1 MVLRLHHVKPVKDAV
16 HRNYWQIHTAR
27 LSAQD
32 RGFQGIHQSV
42 TEWLLFRCCHPERS
56 ASACERAVEGS
67 MYFERWYYVYIMSNR
82 SKTLY
87 IGITGKFTLRV
98 FQHKSG
104 VFKGF
109 TSRYR
114 MDRLVYW
121 EKFKRVND
129 AIAREKQLK
138 GWTRIKKIQ
147 LIVGMNPTWEDL
159 AEGWFPELKE
169 KENA

>member
-16 HRNYWQIHTAR
+16 YRYYRQIHIAR

-32 RGFQGIHQSV
+32 RSFQGIHQ
-42 TEWLLFRCCHPERS
+42 P
-56 ASACERAVEGS
+56 
-67 MYFERWYYVYIMSNR
+67 
-82 SKTLY
+82 
-87 IGITGKFTLRV
+87 
-98 FQHKSG
+98 
-104 VFKGF
+104 
-109 TSRYR
+109 YR

-138 GWTRIKKIQ
+138 SWTRIKKIQ

>member
-1 MVLRLHHVKPVKDAV
+1 
-16 HRNYWQIHTAR
+16 
-27 LSAQD
+27 
-32 RGFQGIHQSV
+32 
-42 TEWLLFRCCHPERS
+42 
-56 ASACERAVEGS
+56 

-98 FQHKSG
+98 FQHKTG
-104 VFKGF
+104 AFKGF

-159 AEGWFPELKE
+159 AEGWFPELQE